1 MGHMLER
8 VVLVLQ
14 IIIEMVIV
22 LEQLLESTYL
32 LEVEVVEPV

>member
-32 LEVEVVEPV
+32 LEVEVVELV